1 VAEVRS
7 LAAAVSNK
15 HVAYME
21 AVSKFLGACHCL
33 SFRAA
38 SAAGGSTSALFPEGT
53 DTTID
58 SNMPPVP
65 FHSSSDLSDPHTQE
79 VASEPNLSSLNDLN
93 ASFPIGPLE
102 SRTSPGLDF
111 DTFFASCFN
120 TEGATTSSLND
131 HSVPTCKFYRPSE

>member
-7 LAAAVSNK
+7 LAADVSNK

-38 SAAGGSTSALFPEGT
+38 STTGGSTSAFVALSPEGT
-53 DTTID
+53 DTTI
-58 SNMPPVP
+58 NN
-65 FHSSSDLSDPHTQE
+65 SSSDLSDPHTQE
-79 VASEPNLSSLNDLN
+79 VASEPNLSNLNDLN

-120 TEGATTSSLND
+120 AEG
-131 HSVPTCKFYRPSE
+131 SVAADRDDCSVSTCKFHHPFE